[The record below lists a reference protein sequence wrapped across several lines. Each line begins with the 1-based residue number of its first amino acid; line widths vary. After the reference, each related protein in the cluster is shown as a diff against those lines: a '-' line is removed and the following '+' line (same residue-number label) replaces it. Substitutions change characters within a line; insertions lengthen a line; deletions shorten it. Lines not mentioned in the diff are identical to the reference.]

1 MIKARD
7 FSGLSGLVD
16 AAAGRKP
23 GDALLKNCR
32 IVNVFTSTVDRGSIL
47 ISGGKIAAITGDL
60 DGGEYSARREYNL
73 DGAYV
78 IPGLI
83 DSHVHIES
91 SLLTPFQF
99 ARAVMPRGTTT
110 VIADPHE
117 IANVAGEDGIRFMI
131 RDAERSPLNCFFM
144 VPSCV
149 PATPFEHAGAVLDDK
164 AIARLLDEPGTLGL
178 GEVMDYPG
186 VTNAAPEV
194 LAKIEAAGIRN
205 VPIDGHGPMISGS
218 ELMAYLASGIQSDHE
233 CSTPEEAAV
242 RLSAG
247 MRILIREGSAAQ
259 NLDALLP
266 AVNSGNS
273 RRCSFCTDDRQ
284 SEDIL
289 KEGHIDHILR
299 RAVSSGMDAIRAIQ
313 MATINAAEAYGLRG
327 KGGIGVGWDADLAM
341 VEDIANFS
349 VLQTWAAG
357 KLVAESGE
365 AKFRSGEKAAE
376 YRRKSM
382 NIKSISAKSFAL
394 PLKNDHARVI
404 HIHPGSL
411 ITEQA
416 VRRVHRDSSGN
427 FLPED
432 PVDICKLA
440 VIERHHATGNIGL
453 GLVEGYGIRSGAVA
467 TTIAHDS
474 HNLLVIGRNDEDM
487 LAAAEELMACGGGI
501 TIVKSGKVLGTLPLP
516 VGGLMSEK
524 PAAEVSEKLAVL
536 SEKARRDL
544 GISGDI
550 DPFMTLSF
558 LALPVIPSIK
568 LTDQGLFDVER
579 FEHIDINP

>member
-1 MIKARD
+1 
-7 FSGLSGLVD
+7 
-16 AAAGRKP
+16 
-23 GDALLKNCR
+23 
-32 IVNVFTSTVDRGSIL
+32 
-47 ISGGKIAAITGDL
+47 
-60 DGGEYSARREYNL
+60 
-73 DGAYV
+73 
-78 IPGLI
+78 
-83 DSHVHIES
+83 
-91 SLLTPFQF
+91 
-99 ARAVMPRGTTT
+99 
-110 VIADPHE
+110 
-117 IANVAGEDGIRFMI
+117 
-131 RDAERSPLNCFFM
+131 
-144 VPSCV
+144 
-149 PATPFEHAGAVLDDK
+149 
-164 AIARLLDEPGTLGL
+164 
-178 GEVMDYPG
+178 
-186 VTNAAPEV
+186 
-194 LAKIEAAGIRN
+194 
-205 VPIDGHGPMISGS
+205 
-218 ELMAYLASGIQSDHE
+218 
-233 CSTPEEAAV
+233 
-242 RLSAG
+242 
-247 MRILIREGSAAQ
+247 
-259 NLDALLP
+259 
-266 AVNSGNS
+266 VNSGNS

-327 KGGIGVGWDADLAM
+327 KGGIGVGWDADLAV